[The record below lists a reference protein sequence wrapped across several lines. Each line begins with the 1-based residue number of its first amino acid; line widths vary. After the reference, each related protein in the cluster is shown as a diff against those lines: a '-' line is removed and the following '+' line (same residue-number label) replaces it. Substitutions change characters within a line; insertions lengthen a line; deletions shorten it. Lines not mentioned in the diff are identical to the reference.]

1 VETVSILGF
10 MELSYVNLL
19 TVQGVAKVLSPLIPA
34 VLVIG
39 QSVAAERLRE
49 KGILCVDLQR
59 ITLGGKVK
67 IFAFDKTGLLFS
79 ILTT

>member
-1 VETVSILGF
+1 